1 MKRQKD
7 IIGIGGKVMSL
18 TKNGNDLSYYENKL
32 DIIIYLLNS
41 TDNEEVKNYLIDEY
55 NKYYNDYEEIMLKE
69 VYKIEESHTSST
81 MDWI

>member
-1 MKRQKD
+1 MSLIKNGKD
-7 IIGIGGKVMSL
+7 IP
-18 TKNGNDLSYYENKL
+18 YYENKL

-55 NKYYNDYEEIMLKE
+55 NKCYNVYEEIMLKE
-69 VYKIEESHTSST
+69 VYRIEESYTPST

>member
-1 MKRQKD
+1 
-7 IIGIGGKVMSL
+7 MSL

-41 TDNEEVKNYLIDEY
+41 TDDEEVKNYLIDEY
-55 NKYYNDYEEIMLKE
+55 NKCYNVYEEIMLKE
-69 VYKIEESHTSST
+69 VYIIEESNTSST

>member
-1 MKRQKD
+1 MF
-7 IIGIGGKVMSL
+7 L

-41 TDNEEVKNYLIDEY
+41 TDDEEVKNYLIDEY
-55 NKYYNDYEEIMLKE
+55 NKCYNVYEEIMLKE
-69 VYKIEESHTSST
+69 VYRIEESYTPST

>member
-1 MKRQKD
+1 
-7 IIGIGGKVMSL
+7 MSL

-41 TDNEEVKNYLIDEY
+41 TDDEEVKNYLIDEY
-55 NKYYNDYEEIMLKE
+55 NKCYNVYEEIMLKE
-69 VYKIEESHTSST
+69 VYKIEESYTPST

>member
-1 MKRQKD
+1 
-7 IIGIGGKVMSL
+7 MSL
-18 TKNGNDLSYYENKL
+18 TKNGKDITYYENKL

-55 NKYYNDYEEIMLKE
+55 NKCYNFYEEIMLKE
-69 VYKIEESHTSST
+69 VYRIEESYTPST

>member
-1 MKRQKD
+1 
-7 IIGIGGKVMSL
+7 MSL
-18 TKNGNDLSYYENKL
+18 TGNGNDLSYYENKL

-55 NKYYNDYEEIMLKE
+55 NKCYNVYEEIMLKE
-69 VYKIEESHTSST
+69 VYIIEESNTSST